1 MSNILRRP
9 MFRGGGKVS
18 SYGNGIASGLA
29 KPKRGLVDEPGGYA
43 GFSNLAQFLANQA
56 AGTQTG
62 GNILSQTVGK
72 VQGPTLSPQ
81 MQAIENR
88 LNPQPR
94 SIMGRTI
101 GQRLLDM
108 GGRFVGANPLTA
120 MAGLTAAT
128 FVPVGIMA
136 AANRPKTVEAL
147 QYMKEMSKS
156 GVTDETAG
164 DNYTQYAEEFKKL
177 NDVTKYTPLKES
189 KVGLFSSQEEIAKD
203 IEDRDMTEFE
213 KQTKEDLTANV
224 RPGETAIEA
233 VFREGKEK
241 AKIRDAI
248 ENPPEPIKE
257 DIQSELEKDKELFKE
272 LLGADKARSRD
283 IGDMLASA
291 SASFLGT
298 GQVKEGFAEF
308 MANQAKSGPSRTEK
322 LNQTAAGLAINDY
335 IAGRRSKE
343 SLDELLAKTKFNV
356 DYSLKA
362 QAAAKDLTTKSWV
375 KALGSRAEELKM
387 SEGKNEVIKSTL
399 FQKFEKPA
407 YVIMGFENKPYID
420 IKSENLKVGFNIVPY
435 NGGKIIIEKFSD
447 GSVKPRIDLPVS

>member
-18 SYGNGIASGLA
+18 SYGNGIASGL
-29 KPKRGLVDEPGGYA
+29 GYA
-43 GFSNLAQFLANQA
+43 GGGQIGGGIIYGNPMPDGRYGFSTPRLGLGANMAAILADQANA
-56 AGTQTG
+56 TSSNVRTG
-62 GNILSQTVGK
+62 GSLLSKARSSFPLIGRLIGPGTIYAGQTVGAPLVGGLTLGTGLGALTNYV
-72 VQGPTLSPQ
+72 VQSTDTPVAYQTRKDIMEEDPFAYSETDMDVGEKMLRVEEAQLVGEAPGLF
-81 MQAIENR
+81 
-88 LNPQPR
+88 PR
-94 SIMGRTI
+94 
-101 GQRLLDM
+101 
-108 GGRFVGANPLTA
+108 GGRETFYRDK
-120 MAGLTAAT
+120 GLD
-128 FVPVGIMA
+128 
-136 AANRPKTVEAL
+136 PKTGQPLAYE
-147 QYMKEMSKS
+147 QEKEKFKARLASK
-156 GVTDETAG
+156 
-164 DNYTQYAEEFKKL
+164 
-177 NDVTKYTPLKES
+177 KE
-189 KVGLFSSQEEIAKD
+189 I
-203 IEDRDMTEFE
+203 
-213 KQTKEDLTANV
+213 EDLTTTVDTDINGNIEQK
-224 RPGETAIEA
+224 PGL
-233 VFREGKEK
+233 
-241 AKIRDAI
+241 
-248 ENPPEPIKE
+248 E
-257 DIQSELEKDKELFKE
+257 DIQFELEKDKKLFKE

-335 IAGRRSKE
+335 IAGKRSKE
-343 SLDELLAKTKFNV
+343 SLDQLLAKTKFGV
-356 DYSLKA
+356 DYSLGA